1 MQSSKETKTVPKSAA
16 TKKRRRQTTSAALAA
31 AAKKERRTAGGGKG
45 KRGRAIGGPRHLFP
59 ALRKTPG
66 LGVAISV
73 GENAEGSL
81 DFVEAFGEWPSPTD
95 AKRASS
101 GKKSTS
107 RRPRLNKRV
116 CVAMAAAGHE
126 VRAKLMLK
134 LLDGPATY
142 RALKRMTKLEAGP
155 LYHHINQL
163 RLAGLILPK
172 QRDLYE
178 LTRGGRNLILV
189 MMVLDRAVHDRRRRP
204 ISMGAD

>member
-1 MQSSKETKTVPKSAA
+1 MPKSAG
-16 TKKRRRQTTSAALAA
+16 TKKRRGQTASAAHLG
-31 AAKKERRTAGGGKG
+31 AAKKDRKTAGRRKA
-45 KRGRAIGGPRHLFP
+45 KRGRAIGGPRNHFQ

-66 LGVAISV
+66 LGAAISV
-73 GENAEGSL
+73 VESADGSL
-81 DFVEAFGEWPSPTD
+81 DVVEASGEWPSQTD
-95 AKRASS
+95 AKRRSP

-107 RRPRLNKRV
+107 RRPRLSKQV

-142 RALKRMTKLEAGP
+142 CALKRATKLEAGP

-178 LTRGGRNLILV
+178 LTRGGRNLILA
-189 MMVLDRAVHDRRRRP
+189 MMVLDHAVHDRRRRP
-204 ISMGAD
+204 ISVGAV

>member
-1 MQSSKETKTVPKSAA
+1 MPKSAA
-16 TKKRRRQTTSAALAA
+16 TKKRRRQTTSAALRA
-31 AAKKERRTAGGGKG
+31 AAKKEKKAAGGR
-45 KRGRAIGGPRHLFP
+45 KRKRRRAIAGPRHPFLT
-59 ALRKTPG
+59 LCKTSG
-66 LGVAISV
+66 FGAAISIL
-73 GENAEGSL
+73 ENTEGSL
-81 DFVEAFGEWPSPTD
+81 DVVEASGEWPFPRD
-95 AKRASS
+95 AKSAGS
-101 GKKSTS
+101 GKKSTL
-107 RRPRLNKRV
+107 RRPRVNKRV

-142 RALKRMTKLEAGP
+142 RALKRVTKLEAGP

-178 LTRGGRNLILV
+178 LTRGGRNLILA

-204 ISMGAD
+204 ISVGAD

>member
-1 MQSSKETKTVPKSAA
+1 MAKSAG
-16 TKKRRRQTTSAALAA
+16 TKNHRRQSTSAALHA
-31 AAKKERRTAGGGKG
+31 AAKKKRKTVGGGKR
-45 KRGRAIGGPRHLFP
+45 KRAHAIRGPRHPFP

-66 LGVAISV
+66 LGAAISIV
-73 GENAEGSL
+73 ENAEGSL
-81 DFVEAFGEWPSPTD
+81 DVLEASGEWPSPT
-95 AKRASS
+95 AATSASS
-101 GKKSTS
+101 GKKRTS

-126 VRAKLMLK
+126 VRGKLMLK

-172 QRDLYE
+172 QRDL
-178 LTRGGRNLILV
+178 
-189 MMVLDRAVHDRRRRP
+189 
-204 ISMGAD
+204 

>member
-1 MQSSKETKTVPKSAA
+1 MPKSAG
-16 TKKRRRQTTSAALAA
+16 TKKHRRQTTSATLPATV
-31 AAKKERRTAGGGKG
+31 KKEKKAAGGR
-45 KRGRAIGGPRHLFP
+45 KRKRRRAIGGPRHLFS
-59 ALRKTPG
+59 ALRKTTG
-66 LGVAISV
+66 LGAAISV

-81 DFVEAFGEWPSPTD
+81 DFVEAFGEWPSPTG
-95 AKRASS
+95 AKSASS
-101 GKKSTS
+101 GKKSIS

-178 LTRGGRNLILV
+178 LTRGGRNLILA
-189 MMVLDRAVHDRRRRP
+189 MMVLDRAVHDPRRRP
-204 ISMGAD
+204 IPAGAD

>member
-1 MQSSKETKTVPKSAA
+1 MPKSVG
-16 TKKRRRQTTSAALAA
+16 TKKHRRQTASGATRA
-31 AAKKERRTAGGGKG
+31 AAKKARKTGGGGKR
-45 KRGRAIGGPRHLFP
+45 KRGPATGSPRRPF
-59 ALRKTPG
+59 ATLRKTSG
-66 LGVAISV
+66 LGAAISIV
-73 GENAEGSL
+73 ENADGSL
-81 DFVEAFGEWPSPTD
+81 DVVEASGEWPSHTD
-95 AKRASS
+95 AKIASP

-107 RRPRLNKRV
+107 RRPRVNKQV

-134 LLDGPATY
+134 LLDGPAIY
-142 RALKRMTKLEAGP
+142 RALKRVTKLEAGP

-178 LTRGGRNLILV
+178 LTRGGRNLILA

-204 ISMGAD
+204 IPISPD